1 MLLLRPLHSSS
12 LPFPAVET
20 SVSSRDHPDPA
31 AFLPGY
37 VFSSGVA
44 AVEALLAPEKIGVI
58 TPCMCSNCLCLLIEA
73 RKIFLFF
80 FCSAIP

>member
-1 MLLLRPLHSSS
+1 MYAGRVLLLHPLRSSS

-20 SVSSRDHPDPA
+20 SVSSQDHPDPA

-44 AVEALLAPEKIGVI
+44 AVEAFLAPERLG
-58 TPCMCSNCLCLLIEA
+58 
-73 RKIFLFF
+73 
-80 FCSAIP
+80 